1 MQRANLFLHC
11 GACAA
16 SREQVKTTQTPARTA
31 TWVPIPHGQ
40 LLTGVQ
46 ACLER
51 AGLSIVSESHGLT
64 RDGLRY
70 FGLLQVANGD
80 NPDDFGLV
88 VGVRNSHDKSFPAAL
103 ALGASVF
110 VCDNLSFSGEVK
122 LARKHTTYI
131 ERDLPQLVDRAVG
144 LLGGLRRTQEQ
155 RFLAYKSHELTEGR
169 ANDLLIQALDARVV
183 PVTRLPDVLQEWRE
197 PRHPEFR
204 QGPTAWRLFNAFT
217 EILKGRLEELPR
229 RTQALHGLMD
239 TACGLAGSIS
249 CRIADTE
256 IPGAIAG

>member
-1 MQRANLFLHC
+1 MMVNGPLSGRNCWPKCGGPWQNGSRGLYRPRDNPTGQRRGVSPQHLPPYQRRIIMQRANLFLHC

-155 RFLAYKSHELTEGR
+155 RFLAYKSHELTEG
-169 ANDLLIQALDARVV
+169 
-183 PVTRLPDVLQEWRE
+183 
-197 PRHPEFR
+197 
-204 QGPTAWRLFNAFT
+204 
-217 EILKGRLEELPR
+217 
-229 RTQALHGLMD
+229 
-239 TACGLAGSIS
+239 
-249 CRIADTE
+249 
-256 IPGAIAG
+256 